1 MEGFPTSVILISLF
15 RLTKNKNPCISRKK
29 KSDRMWIKIF
39 NTSDQ
44 VSTIN
49 KKYMQAMNLDITS
62 PTSNYLLWNKIQP
75 KIRLKSDLQGHNHTH
90 KLTFELS
97 LTLPLYFPLVWI
109 RLRLKV
115 SLFKSYDPISTEHFP
130 SLYFLLFTFG
140 TFWRDL
146 KLSCIFLKALVY

>member
-1 MEGFPTSVILISLF
+1 MLIKSCDNHLIIKQTHVEGFPTSVCPIFLF
-15 RLTKNKNPCISRKK
+15 RLTKNKNPCISWKK

-62 PTSNYLLWNKIQP
+62 PTSNYIFTVKQNPAKNKTKVWP
-75 KIRLKSDLQGHNHTH
+75 QGHNHTH

-130 SLYFLLFTFG
+130 SLYFFTFY
-140 TFWRDL
+140 F
-146 KLSCIFLKALVY
+146 

>member
-1 MEGFPTSVILISLF
+1 MLIKSCDNHLIIKQTHVEGFPASVCPIFLF
-15 RLTKNKNPCISRKK
+15 RLTKNKNPCISWKK

-75 KIRLKSDLQGHNHTH
+75 KIRLKSDLRAIITHTS
-90 KLTFELS
+90 S
-97 LTLPLYFPLVWI
+97 LFNLVSLYHYLYFPLVWI

-115 SLFKSYDPISTEHFP
+115 SLFTSYDPISTEHFH
-130 SLYFLLFTFG
+130 LYFFTFY
-140 TFWRDL
+140 F
-146 KLSCIFLKALVY
+146 